1 MKIILLD
8 DVAKVGRRGEV
19 KEVADGYARNF
30 LIPKKMALQ
39 ATEGNLAN
47 LTQIK
52 RRQETLVAKTLAE
65 ARTVAEQIE
74 ALSLTFPKKAGE
86 EGKLYGSVTNADIVD
101 ALEPHRITIDK
112 RKVQLDEP
120 IKSLG
125 EHIVPIKLHAGV
137 TAHLKLSVVP
147 KE

>member
-8 DVAKVGRRGEV
+8 DVSKVGRRGEV

-52 RRQETLVAKTLAE
+52 RRQETLAARTLAE

-74 ALSLTFPKKAGE
+74 ALSLTFRNKAGE

-101 ALEPHRITIDK
+101 ALVPHRITIDK

-147 KE
+147 EE